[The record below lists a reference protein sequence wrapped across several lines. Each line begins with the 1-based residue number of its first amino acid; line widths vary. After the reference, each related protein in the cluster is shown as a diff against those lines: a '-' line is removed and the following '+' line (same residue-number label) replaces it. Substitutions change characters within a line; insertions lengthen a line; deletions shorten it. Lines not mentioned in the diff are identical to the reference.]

1 MRGDDAAFMR
11 LALRLGRKGLGR
23 TSPNPPV
30 GAVVVA
36 DQRIVGRGFHRAAGA
51 PHAEVEALRAA
62 GARSRG
68 ATLYLTLEP
77 CNHHGRTPPCTD
89 AILAAGV
96 RRVVFGVRD
105 PNPAV
110 RGGGAGRLRR
120 HGIRIE
126 EGVEAEACRE
136 LIAGFAS
143 LAERKRPL
151 VALKMAATLD
161 GRIATRSGA
170 SRWISG
176 EPARHFVH
184 RLRDEYDAVMV
195 GAGTVIADDPALT
208 CRRRGGRDPLR
219 VVVDGRLRVPLDARA
234 VSGSAAAGTLLATAV
249 RSGRKL
255 DALRRRGVAVLTLPG
270 RDGVL
275 SLRALLAHLAARN
288 ISSVLLEGGATL
300 AATALREG
308 VVDRLL
314 LVLAPKLIGGD
325 GRAMIGPLG
334 VSTLADALPL
344 RLIGVSRLGKDL
356 LVRAELDVADKGR
369 STRKRHKAG

>member
-1 MRGDDAAFMR
+1 MTPRLLAMRGDDAAFMR

-36 DQRIVGRGFHRAAGA
+36 DRRIVGRGFHRAAGG

-68 ATLYLTLEP
+68 GTLYLTLEP

-89 AILAAGV
+89 AIIDAGV
-96 RRVVFGVRD
+96 RRVVFGIRD

-110 RGGGAGRLRR
+110 RGGGASRLRR
-120 HGIRIE
+120 RGIRVE
-126 EGVEAEACRE
+126 EGIEAEACRE

-143 LAERKRPL
+143 IAQRGRPL
-151 VALKMAATLD
+151 VALKLAATLD

-176 EPARHFVH
+176 APARRFVH
-184 RLRDEYDAVMV
+184 GLRDEYDAVMV

-219 VVVDGRLRVPLDARA
+219 VIVDGRLRVPLRARA
-234 VSGSAAAGTLLATAV
+234 VSGDAAPGTLLATAV

-270 RDGVL
+270 RNGVL
-275 SLRALLAHLAARN
+275 SLRVLLAGLAARN
-288 ISSVLLEGGATL
+288 VSSVLLEGGAAL
-300 AATALREG
+300 AAAALREG
-308 VVDRLL
+308 VIDRVFLI
-314 LVLAPKLIGGD
+314 LAPTLIGGD
-325 GRAMIGPLG
+325 GRAMIGALG
-334 VSTLADALPL
+334 VSALGDALRVNVL
-344 RLIGVSRLGKDL
+344 GVSRLGGDM
-356 LVRAELDVADKGR
+356 LVRAVPER
-369 STRKRHKAG
+369 R